1 MATLKLTDGLVEAIE
16 PAEAD
21 IYLWDSALSRFG
33 VRVTRAGARIYLVQY
48 RPKTAAGE
56 PPKTRRITIGQH
68 DGDLWNVTKAR
79 AAARKLLAVVDLGGD
94 PFAEREAEREAK
106 HQAELAKGRDAE
118 RGEKETFAALAELFI
133 KRKAKTNRSWA
144 ETERLLRFGLEPAKP
159 GKRRSGHRTGPDAA
173 PGPMKA
179 WGQRH
184 ISEIRRADV
193 AELIESISERSPAV
207 ARSTYA
213 ALRPLFDWC
222 VQRDLIEYSPCEKLT
237 APPRPKARDRVMSD
251 QELRLVWL
259 ASERLAYPFGPVVQ
273 LLMLTGQRRAEVAGM
288 ARAEVD
294 LDEARWRIPAE
305 RAKNGQ
311 AHEIDLSA
319 PALEILQKIANTG
332 PLFFPA
338 RGEGAVRGFSATKRR
353 LDELMQEVA
362 GELRADGEDIAAVK
376 PWRIHDLRRTAATGM
391 AALAFPPH
399 IVERVLNHVS
409 GTQGGLV
416 GVYQRHEYRA
426 ERKAALTAWGAR
438 VAAIVANQP
447 LPSNVRQ
454 LHA

>member
-1 MATLKLTDGLVEAIE
+1 MAKTKLTDGQVEALRGGEQDGYI
-16 PAEAD
+16 
-21 IYLWDSALSRFG
+21 WDTALPRFG
-33 VRVTRAGARIYLVQY
+33 VRVTPAGTKLYLVQY
-48 RPKTAAGE
+48 RAKAAPGE
-56 PPKTRRITIGQH
+56 KSKTRRITIGVH

-79 AAARKLLAVVDLGGD
+79 AQARRLLGRVDNGSD
-94 PFAEREAEREAK
+94 PFGEDRSQRQSD
-106 HQAELAKGRDAE
+106 HQAEIAQKRDTE
-118 RGEKETFAALAELFI
+118 RKAQETFTALAELFI

-144 ETERLLRFGLEPAKP
+144 ETERLLRFGLDAPKP
-159 GKRRSGHRTGPDAA
+159 GKRRSGHRTGSDAA

-179 WGQRH
+179 WGSRH

-193 AELIESISERSPAV
+193 AELVERIAERSPAV

-251 QELRLVWL
+251 AELRVVWL
-259 ASERLAYPFGPVVQ
+259 ASERLGYPFGPVVQ

-288 ARAEVD
+288 TWAEID
-294 LDEARWRIPAE
+294 LAEARWRIPAE
-305 RAKNGQ
+305 RTKNGQ
-311 AHEIDLSA
+311 AHEIDLSPQA
-319 PALEILQKIANTG
+319 VAIIEKVANTG
-332 PLFFPA
+332 PQLFAA
-338 RGEGAVRGFSATKRR
+338 RGGGAVRGFSATKRR
-353 LDELMQEVA
+353 LDELAAEVTA
-362 GELRADGEDIAAVK
+362 ELAADGEEIAAPL
-376 PWRIHDLRRTAATGM
+376 PWRLHDLRRTAATGM

-426 ERKAALTAWGAR
+426 ERKAAITAWGVHVDA
-438 VAAIVANQP
+438 VVKGEAP
-447 LPSNVRQ
+447 PSNVIPMR
-454 LHA
+454 A